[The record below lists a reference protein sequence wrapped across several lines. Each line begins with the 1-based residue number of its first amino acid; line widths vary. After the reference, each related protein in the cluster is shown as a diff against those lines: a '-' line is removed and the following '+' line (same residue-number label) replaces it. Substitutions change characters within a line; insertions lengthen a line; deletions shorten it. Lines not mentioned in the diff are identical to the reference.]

1 MYLKTW
7 WYKLSKKNHIQY
19 IEKRLKNIKKSN
31 KSVNKDLKT
40 KNGQKKL
47 LNIIFEEIIVKKFLN
62 LIKTIISQIQ
72 DAKQTP
78 SSTNRKLPQ
87 ITIQSNY

>member
-1 MYLKTW
+1 M
-7 WYKLSKKNHIQY
+7 NHIQY

-47 LNIIFEEIIVKKFLN
+47 LNTIFEEIIVKKF
-62 LIKTIISQIQ
+62 
-72 DAKQTP
+72 
-78 SSTNRKLPQ
+78 
-87 ITIQSNY
+87 

>member
-7 WYKLSKKNHIQY
+7 QYKLSKKNHIQY

-47 LNIIFEEIIVKKFLN
+47 LNTIFEEIIVKKNSKFN
-62 LIKTIISQIQ
+62 KDYYFTDS
-72 DAKQTP
+72 
-78 SSTNRKLPQ
+78 RC
-87 ITIQSNY
+87 

>member
-47 LNIIFEEIIVKKFLN
+47 LNTIFEEIIVKKILN
-62 LIKTIISQIQ
+62 LIKTIISQTQ

-87 ITIQSNY
+87 ITMQSNY